1 MYPDTPPPPTPIDYL
16 NQIAPQPQKPGIN
29 KRALIVVVLGIG
41 LVLAVVIGFIAFVTS
56 SANGPKESA
65 VVLTARMQAMETVAE
80 ASQPKIKSSS
90 LRGINR
96 SLIIFLTNANRDIA
110 TPLTA
115 NGISV
120 EKLDKAIVAKEQA
133 DPITANLEE
142 ARLNAVFDDTYARE
156 MSFKLATV
164 ALLMEEISS
173 TTKSQSMKEFLS
185 TTSTNLEPIKQ
196 QLDEFNK
203 TAR

>member
-1 MYPDTPPPPTPIDYL
+1 MYPDNNPPQAPIDYL

-29 KRALIVVVLGIG
+29 KRALVVVILGIG
-41 LVLAVVIGFIAFVTS
+41 LVLALVIGFITFTTS
-56 SANGPKESA
+56 SANGPKKSA
-65 VVLTARMQAMETVAE
+65 VVLTVRMQEMKTVAE

-96 SLIIFLTNANRDIA
+96 SLIIFLTNANRDI
-110 TPLTA
+110 TVPLTA
-115 NGISV
+115 NGINM
-120 EKLDKAIVAKEQA
+120 EKLDKAVVAKEKA
-133 DPITANLEE
+133 DPITANLED

-164 ALLMEEISS
+164 ALLIEEISS
-173 TTKSQSMKEFLS
+173 TTKSKSMKDFLT
-185 TTSTNLEPIKQ
+185 TTSSNLQPIKQ

>member
-1 MYPDTPPPPTPIDYL
+1 MYPDTNPPPAPIDYL

-29 KRALIVVVLGIG
+29 RRALVVIVLGIG
-41 LVLAVVIGFIAFVTS
+41 LVLALVIGFMAFVTS
-56 SANGPKESA
+56 SADGPKKSA
-65 VVLTARMQAMETVAE
+65 VVLTARMQAMKTVAE

-90 LRGINR
+90 LRGVNR
-96 SLIIFLTNANRDIA
+96 SLIIFLTNANRDITA
-110 TPLTA
+110 PLAA
-115 NGISV
+115 NGI
-120 EKLDKAIVAKEQA
+120 EMKKLDKAIVAKEQA
-133 DPITANLEE
+133 DSITANLED
-142 ARLNAVFDDTYARE
+142 ARLNAMFDDTYARE

-173 TTKSQSMKEFLS
+173 TTKSKSMKDFLT
-185 TTSTNLEPIKQ
+185 TTSSNLQPIKQ